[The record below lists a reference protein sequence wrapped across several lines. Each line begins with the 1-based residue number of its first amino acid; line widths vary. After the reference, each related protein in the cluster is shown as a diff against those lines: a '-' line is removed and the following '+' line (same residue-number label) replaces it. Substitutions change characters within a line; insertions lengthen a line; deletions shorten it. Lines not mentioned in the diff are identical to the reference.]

1 MQKFCVM
8 TTFRKNGKKN
18 LFFQFRLQ
26 PVEAGEKIIRVPKIR
41 AIDQNPISSADSR
54 KTSRGIKIVFTPLK
68 ALLMG
73 YQMHLVS
80 FSGNEKQPR

>member
-1 MQKFCVM
+1 MHKFFPLI
-8 TTFRKNGKKN
+8 TFRKNGQKK

-54 KTSRGIKIVFTPLK
+54 KTSRGI
-68 ALLMG
+68 
-73 YQMHLVS
+73 
-80 FSGNEKQPR
+80 